1 MANPDDDALLSL
13 LHPAWQ
19 AVIAGFLLVI
29 TVLGIARLALR
40 GPGRVRHGMV
50 VTGILIVAI
59 TVIGTLAVS
68 CSTPP
73 SGDNAETR

>member
-1 MANPDDDALLSL
+1 VANPGDDALLGL

-29 TVLGIARLALR
+29 TVLGIGRLALR

-50 VTGILIVAI
+50 VTGFLIVAI

-73 SGDNAETR
+73 NAGNTESR